1 MATLCLS
8 CIVTA
13 LCNKSVSGGPQEPR
27 GRVGICHWVCKAYAL
42 HKRSAWDEC
51 GRFRPV
57 WEGNPRVVGKE
68 RKLRMLL
75 KGFL

>member
-1 MATLCLS
+1 MLLLFATNLS
-8 CIVTA
+8 AEDHRSHVA
-13 LCNKSVSGGPQEPR
+13 ELGGSAK
-27 GRVGICHWVCKAYAL
+27 HYTL

-51 GRFRPV
+51 GRFRPL